1 MLILHCFLLTSL
13 HNQDA
18 CQTLLKRLQPI
29 INKNPKGN
37 WNDWVRDVK
46 PPKCVC
52 VLADPVTHVLSS
64 VSLLSLIILK
74 IKALKHVDS
83 ENIWNVGAFFGC
95 MQNNP

>member
-37 WNDWVRDVK
+37 WKDWVRDVK

-64 VSLLSLIILK
+64 VKSSKPDNLK
-74 IKALKHVDS
+74 DKSFKT
-83 ENIWNVGAFFGC
+83 C
-95 MQNNP
+95 